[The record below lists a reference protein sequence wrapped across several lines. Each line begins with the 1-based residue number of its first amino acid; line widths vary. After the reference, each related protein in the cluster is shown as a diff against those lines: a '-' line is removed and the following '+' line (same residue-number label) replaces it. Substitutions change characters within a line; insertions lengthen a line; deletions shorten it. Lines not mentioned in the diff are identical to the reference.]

1 MGVDMSTKADN
12 SLLLQGGKVF
22 DAPNLRFRQQDVRV
36 RDGKIARV
44 AADLSPE
51 PDERVISIRGK
62 MLLPGLVDLHLHCF
76 RQGQV
81 LSIDAE
87 ALAPG
92 AGTTTFVDG
101 GSSGSMNFQA
111 FREHVIEPAGVR
123 ILAFLN
129 ISAIGLASV
138 GAAGVAFAENDDARL
153 LDTASAVEVIEKNRD
168 LLVGVKVRAYT
179 GLASLEALARGR
191 EVADRTR
198 SPMMVHIASGP
209 PRFEE
214 ILPHLRAGDIVT
226 HIYHGGED
234 SLIDT
239 EGRVRDVFREAKAR
253 GITFDVGLDRIHTSF
268 AVVRPALAE
277 GFFPQ
282 YLSTDLTIPNR
293 HVTVDLP
300 TTIAKFVA
308 LGMPLEQAIAAS
320 SYAPAAK
327 LAMDKVFGVIRE
339 GNQADLAI
347 FELQEGAFDYRDT
360 YGNTLRATKRL
371 AALQTFYAG
380 RILDAS
386 QRSLRMYDFVTK

>member
-1 MGVDMSTKADN
+1 MTNKVNN
-12 SLLLQGGKVF
+12 SLLLQGGQVF
-22 DAPNLRFRQQDVRV
+22 DAPSLRFQSQDVRV

-44 AADLSPE
+44 APDLARE
-51 PDERVISIRGK
+51 PDEHFLSIRGK
-62 MLLPGLVDLHLHCF
+62 LLLPGLVDLHLHCF

-87 ALAPG
+87 ELAPR

-138 GAAGVAFAENDDARL
+138 GAAGVAFAENDDDRL
-153 LDTASAVEVIEKNRD
+153 LDVASAVEVIEKNRD
-168 LLVGVKVRAYT
+168 LIVGVKVRAYT
-179 GLASLEALARGR
+179 GLASLAALTRGR

-214 ILPHLRAGDIVT
+214 VLPHLRAGDIVT

-234 SLIDT
+234 SLVDAQ
-239 EGRVRDVFREAKAR
+239 GHVRDVFREAKAR
-253 GITFDVGLDRIHTSF
+253 GVTFDVGLDRIHTSF

-277 GFFPQ
+277 GFYPQ
-282 YLSTDLTIPNR
+282 YLSTDLTMPNR
-293 HVTVDLP
+293 HITVDMP
-300 TTIAKFVA
+300 TTISKLVA
-308 LGMPLEQAIAAS
+308 LGMPLEHAIAAS
-320 SYAPAAK
+320 AHSAAVK
-327 LAMDKVFGVIRE
+327 LGMDKVFGVIRE
-339 GNQADLAI
+339 GNQADLGI
-347 FELQEGAFDYRDT
+347 FELQEGSFAYRDT
-360 YGNTLRATKRL
+360 YGNTLHATRRL
-371 AALQTFYAG
+371 AALQTLYAG
-380 RILDAS
+380 KILEAPR
-386 QRSLRMYDFVTK
+386 RSVRMYDFVTK